1 MKSKV
6 TVDLSEGELRFDGRS
21 VFLTRRLAKLA
32 SILAAA
38 MPATVPHETA
48 TAKMWGDKEID
59 VDGNLKVA
67 ACQLRKEIRRV
78 GLTVVPNWGIGYR
91 MAETSKT
98 ARTSTLEESRAQA

>member
-6 TVDLSEGELRFDGRS
+6 TVDLTEGELRFEDRS

-32 SILAAA
+32 DILAVA
-38 MPATVPHETA
+38 MPATVAHETA

-67 ACQLRKEIRRV
+67 VCHLRKEIEPAGITIV
-78 GLTVVPNWGIGYR
+78 SNWGRGYR
-91 MAETSKT
+91 MAVLFRTE
-98 ARTSTLEESRAQA
+98 RTSTLEEAHAQA